1 MSPNRHTLVEVL
13 TEKLADR
20 IRRGGPITFAEFQDA
35 ALYDPESG
43 FFTTGG
49 GAGRVG
55 GDFVTSPEVGSL
67 FGTLVARYL
76 DDAWRRLGEPDP
88 FVVVEAGA
96 GRGKLAADVLSAVPA
111 CAPALR
117 YVLVERAAILRTE
130 QRRLL
135 RIEPADEALGPVLRS
150 ADPDEDEP
158 QRSRGRRPG
167 RRSVATQ
174 EDDELAPGTGP
185 IVASIDELPG
195 IAFEGV
201 VVANELLDNLP
212 VRIVERSDGRWVEVR
227 VGLAG
232 DDLVEVLID
241 ADLGLAAEADVV
253 AAAAP
258 LEVGG
263 RLPVPTAIADWLA
276 TVAGVLRR
284 GEVLLVDYAGDGAGL
299 AARGQRQWLRTYRRH
314 DRGGDPLV
322 APGSQDITCDV
333 PLEYLRSTAIRAG
346 FVVAEESSQAAWLT
360 DLGVEA
366 LVEEG
371 RAVWRERAHLGDL
384 AAIAGRSRVGEAAA
398 LLDPDGLGAHQVITL
413 ERTVR

>member
-1 MSPNRHTLVEVL
+1 MSPNRHTLAEML

-35 ALYDPESG
+35 ALYDPETG

-76 DDAWRRLGEPDP
+76 DGAWRRLGEPDP

-150 ADPDEDEP
+150 ADPDED
-158 QRSRGRRPG
+158 
-167 RRSVATQ
+167 
-174 EDDELAPGTGP
+174 DELAPGTGP

-241 ADLGLAAEADVV
+241 ADPGLAAEADVV

>member
-1 MSPNRHTLVEVL
+1 ML

-35 ALYDPESG
+35 ALYDPETG

-150 ADPDEDEP
+150 ADPD
-158 QRSRGRRPG
+158 
-167 RRSVATQ
+167 

>member
-1 MSPNRHTLVEVL
+1 MSPNRHTLAEML

-35 ALYDPESG
+35 ALYDPETG

-76 DDAWRRLGEPDP
+76 DGAWRRLGEPDP

-150 ADPDEDEP
+150 ADPDED
-158 QRSRGRRPG
+158 
-167 RRSVATQ
+167 
-174 EDDELAPGTGP
+174 DELAPGTGP

-241 ADLGLAAEADVV
+241 ADPGLAAEADVV

-384 AAIAGRSRVGEAAA
+384 AAIAGRSRVGEAGA

>member
-1 MSPNRHTLVEVL
+1 MSPNRHTLAEML

-35 ALYDPESG
+35 ALYDPETG

-150 ADPDEDEP
+150 ADPDED
-158 QRSRGRRPG
+158 
-167 RRSVATQ
+167 
-174 EDDELAPGTGP
+174 DELAPGTGP

-241 ADLGLAAEADVV
+241 ADLGLAAEADAV

>member
-1 MSPNRHTLVEVL
+1 ML

-35 ALYDPESG
+35 ALYDPETG

-76 DDAWRRLGEPDP
+76 DGAWRRLGEPDP

-150 ADPDEDEP
+150 ADPD
-158 QRSRGRRPG
+158 
-167 RRSVATQ
+167 

-284 GEVLLVDYAGDGAGL
+284 GEVLLFDYAGDGAGL

>member
-1 MSPNRHTLVEVL
+1 MSPNRDTLAEML

-76 DDAWRRLGEPDP
+76 DGAWRRLGEPDP

-150 ADPDEDEP
+150 ADPDED
-158 QRSRGRRPG
+158 
-167 RRSVATQ
+167 
-174 EDDELAPGTGP
+174 DELAPGTGP

-241 ADLGLAAEADVV
+241 ADPGLAAEADVV

-360 DLGVEA
+360 NLGVEA

>member
-1 MSPNRHTLVEVL
+1 MSPNRHTLAEML

-35 ALYDPESG
+35 ALYDPETG

-150 ADPDEDEP
+150 ADPD
-158 QRSRGRRPG
+158 
-167 RRSVATQ
+167 

-322 APGSQDITCDV
+322 AQGSQDITCDV

>member
-1 MSPNRHTLVEVL
+1 MSPNRHTLAEML

-20 IRRGGPITFAEFQDA
+20 IRRGGPITFAEFQDS

-96 GRGKLAADVLSAVPA
+96 GRGKLASDVLSAVPA

-150 ADPDEDEP
+150 ADPD
-158 QRSRGRRPG
+158 
-167 RRSVATQ
+167 

>member
-1 MSPNRHTLVEVL
+1 VHTQGLV
-13 TEKLADR
+13 EKLAER

-35 ALYDPESG
+35 ALYDPEAG

-49 GAGRVG
+49 GAGRVA
-55 GDFVTSPEVGSL
+55 GDFVTSPEVGAL

-76 DDAWRRLGEPDP
+76 DDAWHRLGEPDP

-96 GRGKLAADVLSAVPA
+96 GRGRLASDVLRTGPA

-117 YVLVERAAILRTE
+117 YVLVERSAMLRSE
-130 QRRLL
+130 QRELL
-135 RIEPADEALGPVLRS
+135 TIEPADEALGPVVLS
-150 ADPDEDEP
+150 TDPDDDEP

-167 RRSVATQ
+167 WRSGATQ
-174 EDDELAPGTGP
+174 EADELAPGTGP

-195 IAFEGV
+195 IAFDGV

-212 VRIVERSDGRWVEVR
+212 VRIVERTGDGWAEVR
-227 VGLAG
+227 VGLDG
-232 DDLVEVLID
+232 DRLVAMLVPAD
-241 ADLGLAAEADVV
+241 ATLAAEADVV
-253 AAAAP
+253 A
-258 LEVGG
+258 GG
-263 RLPVPTAIADWLA
+263 AKVTPGVRLPVPTVLADWLA
-276 TVAGVLRR
+276 AVAGVLRR
-284 GEVLLVDYAGDGAGL
+284 GEVLLVDYAENGAGL
-299 AARGQRQWLRTYRRH
+299 AARGQGRWLRTYRH
-314 DRGGDPLV
+314 HERGGDPLD

-333 PLEYLRSTAIRAG
+333 SLEYLRSIATRAG
-346 FVVAEESSQAAWLT
+346 FVVADESTQAAWLT

-384 AAIAGRSRVGEAAA
+384 AAISGRSRVGEAAA
-398 LLDPDGLGAHQVITL
+398 LLDPDGLGSHRVVTL

>member
-1 MSPNRHTLVEVL
+1 MSPNRHTLVEML

-150 ADPDEDEP
+150 ADPD
-158 QRSRGRRPG
+158 
-167 RRSVATQ
+167 

>member
-35 ALYDPESG
+35 ALYDPETG

-76 DDAWRRLGEPDP
+76 DGAWRRLGEPDP

-150 ADPDEDEP
+150 ADPD
-158 QRSRGRRPG
+158 
-167 RRSVATQ
+167 

-360 DLGVEA
+360 NLGVEA

>member
-1 MSPNRHTLVEVL
+1 VDTHELVEN
-13 TEKLADR
+13 LADR

-35 ALYDPESG
+35 ALYDPAAG

-55 GDFVTSPEVGSL
+55 GDFVTSPEVGAL

-76 DDAWRRLGEPDP
+76 DDAWHRLGEPDP

-96 GRGKLAADVLSAVPA
+96 GRGRLASDVLRTLPA

-117 YVLVERAAILRTE
+117 YVMVERSAVLRSE
-130 QRRLL
+130 QRDLL
-135 RIEPADEALGPVLRS
+135 TVEPAEEALGPVLLGN
-150 ADPDEDEP
+150 DP
-158 QRSRGRRPG
+158 
-167 RRSVATQ
+167 Q
-174 EDDELAPGTGP
+174 EDDEWVPGTGP

-195 IAFEGV
+195 IGFEGV

-212 VRIVERSDGRWVEVR
+212 VRIVERADGAWSEVR

-232 DDLVEVLID
+232 DALVEVLIE
-241 ADLGLAAEADVV
+241 ADPGLAAEADVV
-253 AAAAP
+253 AADAP
-258 LEVGG
+258 LESGV
-263 RLPVPTAIADWLA
+263 RLPVPTLLADWLA

-284 GEVLLVDYAGDGAGL
+284 GEVLLVDYAEDGAGL
-299 AARGQRQWLRTYRRH
+299 AARGQDQWLRTYRH
-314 DRGGDPLV
+314 HERGGDPLD

-333 PLEYLRSTAIRAG
+333 PLEYLRTIATRAG
-346 FVVAEESSQAAWLT
+346 FVVADESTQAAWLT

-384 AAIAGRSRVGEAAA
+384 AAIAGRSRVGEAAT

>member
-76 DDAWRRLGEPDP
+76 DGAWRRLGEPDP

-150 ADPDEDEP
+150 ADPD
-158 QRSRGRRPG
+158 
-167 RRSVATQ
+167 